1 MSRPH
6 SPHENL
12 DGTTELSP
20 GSGARA
26 SLEGGED
33 DAKAL
38 RVTASLAF
46 VTAAAAAQPAAGDAT
61 ARVAT
66 ARFVESQREAVQ
78 STRVRGM
85 ASIAVVLL
93 ACALAQA
100 RARVRCDQLV
110 CVVRLI
116 FGYLSAAALRCVV
129 CVCGGGGA
137 FAFVHVC
144 GCACACVGVYTCG

>member
-20 GSGARA
+20 GSVARA
-26 SLEGGED
+26 SLEGD
-33 DAKAL
+33 AAKAL

-61 ARVAT
+61 VRVAT

-100 RARVRCDQLV
+100 RARVCASCDQLV
-110 CVVRLI
+110 
-116 FGYLSAAALRCVV
+116 S
-129 CVCGGGGA
+129 
-137 FAFVHVC
+137 
-144 GCACACVGVYTCG
+144 